1 MTMFGSSAQPE
12 SQSLVEASCLVSI
25 QASESTFITD
35 TQPGVQLVSGAAG
48 WLKGK
53 SSA

>member
-1 MTMFGSSAQPE
+1 MWKPAVMRLS
-12 SQSLVEASCLVSI
+12 V

-35 TQPGVQLVSGAAG
+35 AYPGMQLVSGAAG
-48 WLKGK
+48 WLKNK